1 MAELWRRQ
9 QLKSRKASGSE
20 PTRFGGEAAGL
31 CPGGGQGGLVRQEIR
46 ALAGGAEHCRD
57 PGGMAEARSVMVRL

>member
-1 MAELWRRQ
+1 MSPPGSAGRPP
-9 QLKSRKASGSE
+9 ASVLVVD
-20 PTRFGGEAAGL
+20 R
-31 CPGGGQGGLVRQEIR
+31 GGLIRQEIR